1 MSGELAEALWRR
13 ATVYLR
19 EAKHLYSEG
28 QYDVALV
35 MAEQAT
41 QLGIKAVYARL
52 LGAVPRGHSLRRLLG
67 YLASVLEEASKQEE
81 EAMLLRDFVASNR
94 DSLVLLE
101 DAYIQGR
108 YDVPGYTRSEAE
120 KGISTVTQ
128 LLELLGKLLGMRH
141 G

>member
-1 MSGELAEALWRR
+1 MSSELAEALWRR

-19 EAKHLYSEG
+19 EAERLYSEG

-35 MAEQAT
+35 MAEQAA
-41 QLGIKAVYARL
+41 QLGIKAAYARL
-52 LGAVPRGHSLRRLLG
+52 LGTVPRGHSLRRLLG
-67 YLASVLEEASKQEE
+67 YLASVLEEANRQG
-81 EAMLLRDFVASNR
+81 EAALLRDFVTSNR

-128 LLELLGKLLGMRH
+128 LLELLGKLLGRQH

>member
-19 EAKHLYSEG
+19 EARRLYSEG
-28 QYDVALV
+28 QYDVVLV
-35 MAEQAT
+35 MAEQAA

-67 YLASVLEEASKQEE
+67 YLASVLEEASRRE
-81 EAMLLRDFVASNR
+81 EAALLRDFVTSNR

-120 KGISTVTQ
+120 KGISTATQ

>member
-1 MSGELAEALWRR
+1 MSSELAEALWRR

-19 EAKHLYSEG
+19 EARRLYSEN

-35 MAEQAT
+35 MAEQAA

-52 LGAVPRGHSLRRLLG
+52 LGTVPRGHSLRRLLG
-67 YLASVLEEASKQEE
+67 YLASVLEEASRQE
-81 EAMLLRDFVASNR
+81 EAMLLRDFVTSNR

-120 KGISTVTQ
+120 KGISTATQ
-128 LLELLGKLLGMRH
+128 LLELLGKLLGRQH

>member
-35 MAEQAT
+35 MAEQAA

-67 YLASVLEEASKQEE
+67 YLASVLEEASKQE

-120 KGISTVTQ
+120 KGISTAAQ